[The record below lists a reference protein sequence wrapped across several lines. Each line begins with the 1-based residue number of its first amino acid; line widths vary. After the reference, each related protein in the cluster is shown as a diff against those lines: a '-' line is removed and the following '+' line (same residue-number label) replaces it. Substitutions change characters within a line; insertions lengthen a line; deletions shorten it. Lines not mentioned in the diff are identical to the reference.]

1 MGYCIV
7 DEEEILNNMKFTN
20 IMTDNIVSQPW
31 LMNYEFEG
39 VPMDDGK
46 TGTVF
51 SETWEEDGR
60 HVVTPTIMEDIDSPG
75 TLKYYGKDGPGY
87 EEARGRGWGIPFENE
102 KEAHDFANWL
112 HGYHQLTGYTKSS
125 YELGR

>member
-1 MGYCIV
+1 M
-7 DEEEILNNMKFTN
+7 DEEEILNNMKFTD
-20 IMTDNIVSQPW
+20 IMANNMVSQPW

-39 VPMDDGK
+39 IPMDDGK

-60 HVVTPTIMEDIDSPG
+60 HFVTPTIMEDIDNPG
-75 TLKYYGKDGPGY
+75 NLKYYGIEGPGY
-87 EEARGRGWGIPFENE
+87 DEARGRGWGIPFENE
-102 KEAHDFANWL
+102 TEANDFSKWLSSYHD
-112 HGYHQLTGYTKSS
+112 LTRNTQTS